1 MEYTNL
7 NVKSHYSLLSSTL
20 KINDI
25 VDYAVANQMPYASIC
40 DQSYLSGA
48 IAFIESCQAH
58 QITPIIGLD
67 FKLNYHNEIITIL
80 AYAQN
85 MAGFKN
91 LEKISSFLIEDT
103 ISYDNFQKYE
113 ADLVIVIDMNNTN
126 IYQDYLLNNKLDTSS
141 IARYQEI
148 FHHFYYYFSNRK
160 DQEYMQ
166 AFYQAYDADQKYV
179 LAIKD
184 VYYQDKEQAITYYL
198 LDCLKQSHEV
208 EMFELRNYEGNAY
221 LLNQSQAKTYFTK
234 KELTNLDTLLQ
245 SLEPPEIIKYDTLP
259 LYKKSIEENNKFLQE
274 LCLKG
279 LKKRLQGKKVNQKE
293 YLQRLKFEL
302 DTVIDMGYANY
313 FLIVYDY
320 VLYAKTHNILV
331 GPGRGS
337 SAGSLIAYCLGIT
350 EVDPIAND
358 LIFER
363 FLNPERVSLPDIDVD
378 FQDDKREQ
386 IIDYLKEKYGS
397 ENIAHIITFG
407 TFQAKNSIRDLGR
420 VLKIPNYQLDKILKL
435 IPNVLNVRL
444 VNLLAESNQLQVVLQ
459 TNSDLNFVYQQAIKI
474 EGLIRHIST
483 HAAGIVI
490 ANKKVYEYGA
500 TLNTQQTLS
509 IQYTMDVLEDLGL
522 YKMDILGLRNL
533 TILSDILND
542 IDEDINLSKIDLK
555 DPKTLALMSKGE
567 TLGIFQFE
575 SVGVIKVLQ
584 KMKVTSLDDMVATT
598 ALFRPGPMQY
608 IDEYI
613 KRKNKIVKY
622 DYIHPD
628 LKDILASTYGIIVYQ
643 EQIMQICQKMAGFS
657 YAKADI
663 VRKGMA
669 KKDEKILKDIKE
681 DFINSSIENGYTK
694 KVATKV
700 YDMILLFSNYGFN
713 KAHAYS
719 YALLGYYLAYLKA
732 NYPKEFFKNILSA
745 NTYNVPK
752 LKEYMQEMKT
762 HHLKIAA
769 PSLNKS
775 TLAFTMDQNSF
786 IMPLTSIKGIGG
798 RNAEEIVAERAK
810 HGPYQNYLDALIRLN
825 QIKINDSII
834 KALIYAGAF
843 DEFGYN
849 RKTMIE
855 NLSSVERYVELNS
868 SADQQNILELDIV
881 KKPRIVKYQDDQQI
895 ASKELDYL
903 GLYLNNHPLDKYTET
918 YPDNTLDKIT
928 KQNAAL
934 VIVDNVR
941 EIRTKKG
948 QLMAFVAVSDYLTNK
963 TLVVFPGVYQRYQ
976 GIIKVK
982 SILLVKGEQD
992 TKEKTNIIVS
1002 DIKKVNS
1009 EEG

>member
-20 KINDI
+20 KVNEIVQFALINKMS
-25 VDYAVANQMPYASIC
+25 YATLC
-40 DQSYLSGA
+40 DKRYLSGA
-48 IAFIESCQAH
+48 MHFIKECQNH
-58 QITPIIGLD
+58 QLTPVIGLD
-67 FKLNYHNEIITIL
+67 FNINNNNEIIRVLT
-80 AYAQN
+80 YAQN
-85 MAGFKN
+85 MKGFKN
-91 LEKISSFLIEDT
+91 LERISSFLNEDT
-103 ISYDNFQKYE
+103 ILYDEFQKY
-113 ADLVIVIDMNNTN
+113 AQDLVIVIDMNNTD
-126 IYQDYLLNNKLDTSS
+126 IYHDYLLNNTIEQASVQK
-141 IARYQEI
+141 YQTL
-148 FHHFYYYFSNRK
+148 FPAFYYYFSNRK
-160 DQEYMQ
+160 DKDYMQ
-166 AFYQAYDADQKYV
+166 AFLAVYDNKQSKV

-184 VYYQDKEQAITYYL
+184 SYYLDQEQAITYYL
-198 LDCLKQSHEV
+198 LDCLNHGREA
-208 EMFELRNYEGNAY
+208 EMFELRNYVGNDY

-234 KELTNLDTLLQ
+234 AELTNLDKLLK
-245 SLEPPEIIKYDTLP
+245 SFEPLEIVKYDTLP
-259 LYKKSIEENNKFLQE
+259 LYKKTVKETNKFLQD

-279 LKKRLQGKKVNQKE
+279 LKKRLTGKKVDQQA
-293 YLQRLKFEL
+293 YLKRLKFEL

-320 VLYAKTHNILV
+320 VLYAKTHDILV

-350 EVDPIAND
+350 EVDPIEND

-378 FQDDKREQ
+378 FEDDKREQ
-386 IIDYLKEKYGS
+386 IIDYLKEKYG
-397 ENIAHIITFG
+397 NNHIAHIITFG

-420 VLKIPNYQLDKILKL
+420 VLKIPNYQLDKVLKL

-444 VNLLAESNQLQVVLQ
+444 VDLLEESNQLKVVLQ
-459 TNSDLNFVYQQAIKI
+459 ANSDLDFVYQQAIKI

-483 HAAGIVI
+483 HAAGIII
-490 ANKKVYEYGA
+490 ANKDVYDYGA
-500 TLNTQQTLS
+500 TIASQDSLS
-509 IQYTMDVLEDLGL
+509 IQYTMDVLEEMGL

-533 TILSDILND
+533 TILSEILND
-542 IDEDINLSKIDLK
+542 IDEDINLSKINLK
-555 DPKTLALMSKGE
+555 DPKTLDLMSKGQ

-575 SVGVIKVLQ
+575 SIGVIKVLQ
-584 KMKVTSLDDMVATT
+584 KMKVTGLDDMVATT

-608 IDEYI
+608 INEYI
-613 KRKNKIVKY
+613 NRKNGLVKY

-681 DFINSSIENGYTK
+681 DFISSSVKNGYTK
-694 KVATKV
+694 SVATKV

-732 NYPKEFFKNILSA
+732 NYPQAFFKNILTS
-745 NTYNVPK
+745 NVHNVPK
-752 LKEYMQEMKT
+752 LKQYMHEMKAYD
-762 HHLKIAA
+762 LKLDS

-775 TLAFTMDQNSF
+775 TLAFVMDDKNF
-786 IMPLTSIKGIGG
+786 IMPLISIKGIGE
-798 RNAEEIVAERAK
+798 RNAKDIIEEREAN
-810 HGPYQNYLDALIRLN
+810 GLYQDYLDALIRLN
-825 QIKINDSII
+825 KIKINESII

-843 DEFGYN
+843 DEFKYN

-855 NLSSVERYVELNS
+855 NLDSVARYVELNS
-868 SADQQNILELDIV
+868 GMDKQNMLELDIV
-881 KKPRIVKYQDDQQI
+881 KKPSITKYRDDQDI

-903 GLYLNNHPLDKYTET
+903 GLYINNHPLDKYIDE
-918 YPDNTLDKIT
+918 YPENTLDNISKS
-928 KQNAAL
+928 NPAL
-934 VIVDNVR
+934 IIVDNLR

-948 QLMAFVAVSDYLTNK
+948 QLMAFVEVSDYLTNK
-963 TLVVFPGVYQRYQ
+963 TLVVFPGVYQRHQ
-976 GIIKVK
+976 GIIKLK

-992 TKEKTNIIVS
+992 AKDPSNIIVS
-1002 DIKKVNS
+1002 DIKQVKT
-1009 EEG
+1009 EEN